1 MSKSLAVLALML
13 PAANAA
19 YHWTKGNKICGGLI
33 VPCVDAF
40 SCSAT
45 AIGPCESDAD
55 PTAYLES
62 AFVGMGYVDSTKF
75 LDAATGKTTTD
86 ATTYKVVT
94 PTGPGFRDFKAEF
107 KMDGDK
113 QKFGYSMAGNVIG
126 DTNTAGGYVG
136 MVSYL
141 NTGTDAIDFN
151 TVKVFGAGTGNE
163 QKDRKTDPTSYSD
176 SDKGAP
182 GGPFEVCISDIAAD
196 KSCGAKRT
204 LKPDE
209 YKFSIFGNVQGPT
222 YDATVKAGANGF
234 PVGMDKLGVRMVMKA
249 TGFEVK
255 ELQVNGKSWTPSMV
269 NEDVTSMFIMHA
281 SGGLSLKF
289 PKKYNTG
296 SLAGYSTDAPLT
308 NTATHDMQIRV
319 HSVDSK
325 DQTILIDYLFDTSK
339 LPAGTWFI
347 YDPDVTEAAKG
358 SANPNV
364 VDAPSPSNNLQSA
377 STTYAVA
384 AAAVSGVVAV
394 VAMLF

>member
-1 MSKSLAVLALML
+1 MYYFSYHITFLAQILFDSL
-13 PAANAA
+13 
-19 YHWTKGNKICGGLI
+19 
-33 VPCVDAF
+33 F
-40 SCSAT
+40 SFSFFF
-45 AIGPCESDAD
+45 S
-55 PTAYLES
+55 
-62 AFVGMGYVDSTKF
+62 F
-75 LDAATGKTTTD
+75 LFSLFLSG
-86 ATTYKVVT
+86 
-94 PTGPGFRDFKAEF
+94 R
-107 KMDGDK
+107 
-113 QKFGYSMAGNVIG
+113 
-126 DTNTAGGYVG
+126 
-136 MVSYL
+136 
-141 NTGTDAIDFN
+141 
-151 TVKVFGAGTGNE
+151 
-163 QKDRKTDPTSYSD
+163 
-176 SDKGAP
+176 
-182 GGPFEVCISDIAAD
+182 
-196 KSCGAKRT
+196 
-204 LKPDE
+204 